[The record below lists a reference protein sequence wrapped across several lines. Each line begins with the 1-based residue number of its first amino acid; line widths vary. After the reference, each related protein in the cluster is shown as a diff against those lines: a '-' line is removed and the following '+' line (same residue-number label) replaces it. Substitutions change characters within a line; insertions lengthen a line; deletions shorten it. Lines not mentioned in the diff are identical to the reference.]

1 MMMNSFKFSVLMS
14 VYCKDNPAWFRQAI
28 QSVLNQSVRPEEVVL
43 TADGPLT
50 EELEAIITEFKD
62 KLKVVRLEKNS
73 GRGAALGYAVPQCK
87 YNLIA
92 LMDAD
97 DVCRKDRFEKQ
108 LAAFAS
114 NPDLSIVGGQ
124 IQEVDSETLFPITLR
139 KVPLTHIEIYKYV
152 KTRMPFNNQTL
163 MFKKSAVL
171 DSGNFKP
178 FHLLEDYYMWARVIA
193 KGYKTANL
201 PDVLVDMRVSPAM
214 YERRGGWKY
223 FLSNKKLFD
232 EMRKLG
238 LLNLW
243 EYYYTLTIRF
253 GVQVLMP
260 NYLRNMFYQK
270 ALR

>member
-1 MMMNSFKFSVLMS
+1 MNELKFSVLMS
-14 VYCKDNPAWFRQAI
+14 VYCKDNPAWFREALY
-28 QSVLNQSVRPEEVVL
+28 SVFNQSCPPAEVVL

-50 EELEAIITEFKD
+50 KELEAVIAEFKD
-62 KLKVVRLEKNS
+62 KLKIVRLEKNS

-87 YNLIA
+87 YDLIA

-97 DVCRKDRFEKQ
+97 DVCRKDRFEKTLSQ
-108 LAAFAS
+108 FKNNTSLAV
-114 NPDLSIVGGQ
+114 VGGQ
-124 IQEVDSETLFPITLR
+124 VQEVDSETFSPITLR
-139 KVPLTHIEIYKYV
+139 KVPLTHIAIYKYL
-152 KTRMPFNNQTL
+152 KTRMPFNNQTI

-178 FHLLEDYYMWARVIA
+178 FHLLEDYYMWVRVIA
-193 KGYKTANL
+193 KGYITANV
-201 PDVLVDMRVSPAM
+201 PEVLVDMRVSPAM

-223 FLSNKKLFD
+223 FLSNKKLFE
-232 EMRKLG
+232 EMKKQG

-260 NYLRNMFYQK
+260 NCLRSMFYQK